1 MLNQRRFIVGAVLIA
16 AAVSYLVYAGIKT
29 TSMYYFEIDEFLA
42 RRTAHA
48 GEDLRVKGWVR
59 SGSVQWDPATSS
71 LAFELARKDGSEPVP
86 VAYKG
91 ILPDMFSEGREVVVE
106 GRYETSGLRAKQI
119 MTSCPSKYEPET
131 GAGAAAPHGPNGP
144 GV

>member
-1 MLNQRRFIVGAVLIA
+1 MLNQRRFVVGAVLIA

-29 TSMYYFEIDEFLA
+29 TSVYYFEMDEFIA

-59 SGSVQWDPATSS
+59 DGSIQWDPTTSS

-91 ILPDMFSEGREVVVE
+91 ILPDMFAEGREVVVE
-106 GRYETSGLRAKQI
+106 GRYEVPGLRAKQI
-119 MTSCPSKYEPET
+119 MTSCPSKYEAQQQE
-131 GAGAAAPHGPNGP
+131 GAKHPGA
-144 GV
+144 